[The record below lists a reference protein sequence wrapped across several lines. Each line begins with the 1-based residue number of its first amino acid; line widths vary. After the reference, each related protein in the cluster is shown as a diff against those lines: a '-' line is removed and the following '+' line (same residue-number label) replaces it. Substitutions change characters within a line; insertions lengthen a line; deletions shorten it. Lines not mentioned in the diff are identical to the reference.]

1 MSKIFI
7 SHNSKDAN
15 KINELVKSLKIL
27 KKEVFYSSKA
37 STNTIDC
44 GQDFYEKIKE
54 EISNSEVVL
63 FMVSD
68 NFYNSIPSLI
78 EVGMAYSLGKKMI
91 PIGLSGGNYKNLLK
105 GVFNTNQK
113 LICLDNKSDIG
124 NLLSSL
130 VPNPKFSEINDLVD
144 AIVLSINNIEVQDN
158 TDKAGFGCENAI
170 TVEPSENNFDIDKI
184 KSKSN
189 PICID
194 KDMLQEFDYIF
205 IKYMV
210 ETRTY
215 KFGFENDYNY
225 WASKFSRW
233 VKSNNLDI
241 DGCDDRFLN
250 LLERLELFEDNNG
263 DLKVV
268 KDGIAIIEDIYK
280 IDVENINLAI
290 ENNLK
295 YDDSQFVP
303 F

>member
-15 KINELVKSLKIL
+15 KIEELVKSLKIL
-27 KKEVFYSSKA
+27 KKEVFYSSKT
-37 STNTIDC
+37 STNNIGF

-68 NFYNSIPSLI
+68 NFYDSIPSLI

-91 PIGLSGGNYKNLLK
+91 PIGLKGGDYKKLLK
-105 GVFNTNQK
+105 GVFNTNQR
-113 LICLDNKSDIG
+113 LICLDNEPDIG
-124 NLLSSL
+124 DLLMDL
-130 VPNPKFSEINDLVD
+130 VPGTKFSAIKDLVD
-144 AIVLSINNIEVQDN
+144 AIVLSINNIEDQEN
-158 TDKAGFGCENAI
+158 KDKEGFGCENAI
-170 TVEPSENNFDIDKI
+170 TVEPLENNCDIDKI
-184 KSKSN
+184 KSKCN
-189 PICID
+189 PVCID

-233 VKSNNLDI
+233 VKSNDLDI

-250 LLERLELFEDNNG
+250 LLERLELFEDKHG

-268 KDGIAIIEDIYK
+268 KEGIDIIENIYK
-280 IDVENINLAI
+280 IDTENIKLAMD
-290 ENNLK
+290 NNLK
-295 YDDSQFVP
+295 YDGTPLIF
-303 F
+303 